1 MYIYKYSMYVDVWL
15 HMQMPSYPL
24 SDRPPDATKNYSQPY
39 PILHIGAFVIVDVV
53 VGGGGSGVVV
63 GGGAVVVVVVVVAA
77 LVWVFASFVL
87 FLFVLFGFVV
97 AFLLCHMVGRK
108 SAVVVCNA
116 ATEACK
122 KNFTTSRDVLPLATT
137 YITKEDM

>member
-1 MYIYKYSMYVDVWL
+1 MYVNIWL
-15 HMQMPSYPL
+15 HMQMPSCPL

-63 GGGAVVVVVVVVAA
+63 GGGAVVVVVVVAV

-87 FLFVLFGFVV
+87 MLFVLFDFVV

-108 SAVVVCNA
+108 SAVVVCIA

-122 KNFTTSRDVLPLATT
+122 KNFTTSRDVLPLPTT